1 LFKNS
6 NIPAITCIYYV
17 FMIVP
22 FLFLLYIYLEI
33 FYIFKMKN
41 VIMVAALIAAN
52 FINAQAFTGKGDTKL
67 QIGLTAQDGGTGIGA
82 TADFGLGQNISLG
95 IYAGYMLG
103 ADEIL
108 GEKPDFGDRA
118 DIKGRLNANLSSLIG
133 VSKLDIYP
141 GLNLGIRN
149 FGGHLGAR
157 YFFTDGIGLYTEASV
172 PFATY
177 KSDPEGFDKYN
188 NQFVW
193 QIGVAF
199 NL

>member
-1 LFKNS
+1 MR
-6 NIPAITCIYYV
+6 NIV
-17 FMIVP
+17 VM
-22 FLFLLYIYLEI
+22 
-33 FYIFKMKN
+33 
-41 VIMVAALIAAN
+41 AALLCTG

-67 QIGLTAQDGGTGIGA
+67 QIGFTAQDGGTGIGA
-82 TADFGLGQNISLG
+82 TADFGLGQNLSVG
-95 IYAGYMLG
+95 IYGGYMLG

-118 DIKGRLNANLSSLIG
+118 DIKGRINANLCSVIG
-133 VSKLDIYP
+133 VEQLDIYP
-141 GLNLGIRN
+141 GLNLGLRN

-157 YFFTDGIGLYTEASV
+157 YFFSEGFGLFTEASV

-193 QIGVAF
+193 QIGVSF